1 MKKPCATC
9 LKPQEMYLYC
19 VTGLHCRGD
28 VRDVTRIN
36 TTYDSIPTSTGD
48 VCTEVAILLKLKKDI
63 SVLI

>member
-1 MKKPCATC
+1 MKKPYATC
-9 LKPQEMYLYC
+9 LNPQEIY
-19 VTGLHCRGD
+19 LHCRGD

-48 VCTEVAILLKLKKDI
+48 VCTEVAILLKLKKAI